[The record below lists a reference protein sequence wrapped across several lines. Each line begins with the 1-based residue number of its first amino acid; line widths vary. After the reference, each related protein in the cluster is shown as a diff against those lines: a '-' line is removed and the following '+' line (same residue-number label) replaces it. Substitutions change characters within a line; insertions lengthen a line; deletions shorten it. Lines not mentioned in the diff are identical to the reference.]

1 MDLLELRYF
10 LTVADEGS
18 FSRASIKL
26 GITQPGLS
34 RQIQRLERAFGTY
47 LFYRNGRGVA
57 PTPAG
62 QKLVETARTMLGQ
75 FDATKGEI
83 LEESSRAQGSVVF
96 GVPPSL
102 GASLAAPVAMS
113 FRRIHPGATL
123 HVREAFSSTLLEWV
137 ESGRL
142 DLAVL
147 YDARR
152 GHNQIVAPLL
162 REDLFLVQGAARAN
176 GTGRASSAELAGLG
190 FVLPGG
196 SNGLR
201 RVVDQAMQRAGL
213 QLAVDMELDSVPA
226 LKQLVEHGPWS
237 TILPYAAVHAEVA
250 AGRLSARPIALRMRA
265 LLVTATPK
273 HRPVSKATTALL
285 RIVRAEIQRCV
296 ANGVLKGTTMES
308 DAAAA

>member
-34 RQIQRLERAFGTY
+34 RQIQRLEREFHTY

-57 PTPAG
+57 LTPAG
-62 QKLVETARTMLGQ
+62 EKLAETARAVVQQ
-75 FDATKGEI
+75 FDAAKGEI
-83 LEESSRAQGSVVF
+83 LEEANRPQGIVVF

-102 GASLAAPVAMS
+102 GSSLAAPVALS
-113 FRRIHPGATL
+113 FRRTHADATL
-123 HVREAFSSTLLEWV
+123 RVREAFSSILLEWV

-152 GHNQIVAPLL
+152 GHNQVVAPLL
-162 REDLFLVQGAARAN
+162 LEDLFLVQGASRAASAA
-176 GTGRASSAELAGLG
+176 RASSAELAKLG

-196 SNGLR
+196 DNGLR
-201 RVVDQAMQRAGL
+201 RVVDQATQRAGIEL
-213 QLAVDMELDSVPA
+213 TVDMELDSVPA
-226 LKQLVEHGPWS
+226 LKQLVENGHWS
-237 TILPYAAVHAEVA
+237 TILPYGAVHAEVA
-250 AGRLSARPIALRMRA
+250 AGRLSARPIAMKMQA

-296 ANGVLKGTTMES
+296 AAGVLRGTI
-308 DAAAA
+308 A